1 MLTVHNVN
9 KRGLNMTE
17 INENILSSW
26 IRVMLAIDS
35 QRLIKDMPFNEAVI
49 CNILYHGEK
58 KMTATDLCEITGM
71 KKSQMNRTL
80 TAMEDKGMIKRER
93 SLNDKRQIYISIDE
107 NNKDIYMKMHEN
119 TLKIVEK
126 IASKLD
132 KKELEEVIREF
143 DLVAEVARK
152 ETK

>member
-1 MLTVHNVN
+1 
-9 KRGLNMTE
+9 
-17 INENILSSW
+17 
-26 IRVMLAIDS
+26 
-35 QRLIKDMPFNEAVI
+35 MPFNEAVI

-132 KKELEEVIREF
+132 KKELEEVIRVF
-143 DLVAEVARK
+143 NLVAEAARE
-152 ETK
+152 ETE

>member
-1 MLTVHNVN
+1 
-9 KRGLNMTE
+9 MTE

-132 KKELEEVIREF
+132 KEELEEVIIVF
-143 DLVAEVARK
+143 NLVAEAARE
-152 ETK
+152 ETE

>member
-107 NNKDIYMKMHEN
+107 NNKDIYM
-119 TLKIVEK
+119 TLY
-126 IASKLD
+126 KLLTIFISTFNNEY
-132 KKELEEVIREF
+132 KSI
-143 DLVAEVARK
+143 
-152 ETK
+152 

>member
-1 MLTVHNVN
+1 
-9 KRGLNMTE
+9 MTE

-107 NNKDIYMKMHEN
+107 NNKDIYMKMNEN

-132 KKELEEVIREF
+132 KKELEEVIRVF
-143 DLVAEVARK
+143 NLVAEAARE
-152 ETK
+152 ETE

>member
-1 MLTVHNVN
+1 
-9 KRGLNMTE
+9 MTE

-132 KKELEEVIREF
+132 KKELEEVIRVF
-143 DLVAEVARK
+143 NLVAEAARE
-152 ETK
+152 ETE

>member
-1 MLTVHNVN
+1 
-9 KRGLNMTE
+9 MTE

-26 IRVMLAIDS
+26 IRLMLAIDS
-35 QRLIKDMPFNEAVI
+35 ERLIKDMPFNEAVI
-49 CNILYHGEK
+49 CNLLYHDDK

-93 SLNDKRQIYISIDE
+93 SLDDKRQIYISIDE

-132 KKELEEVIREF
+132 KKELEEVIRVF
-143 DLVAEVARK
+143 NLVAEAARE
-152 ETK
+152 ETE

>member
-1 MLTVHNVN
+1 
-9 KRGLNMTE
+9 MTE

-58 KMTATDLCEITGM
+58 KMTATDLCEINGM

-132 KKELEEVIREF
+132 KKELEEVIRVF
-143 DLVAEVARK
+143 NLVAEAARE
-152 ETK
+152 ETE

>member
-49 CNILYHGEK
+49 YI
-58 KMTATDLCEITGM
+58 MA
-71 KKSQMNRTL
+71 
-80 TAMEDKGMIKRER
+80 KRR
-93 SLNDKRQIYISIDE
+93 
-107 NNKDIYMKMHEN
+107 
-119 TLKIVEK
+119 
-126 IASKLD
+126 
-132 KKELEEVIREF
+132 
-143 DLVAEVARK
+143 
-152 ETK
+152 

>member
-132 KKELEEVIREF
+132 KEELEEVIRVF
-143 DLVAEVARK
+143 NLVAEAARE
-152 ETK
+152 ETE

>member
-1 MLTVHNVN
+1 
-9 KRGLNMTE
+9 MTE

-26 IRVMLAIDS
+26 VRVMLAIDS

-132 KKELEEVIREF
+132 KKELEEVIRVF
-143 DLVAEVARK
+143 NLVAEAARE
-152 ETK
+152 ETE

>member
-1 MLTVHNVN
+1 
-9 KRGLNMTE
+9 MTE

-80 TAMEDKGMIKRER
+80 TAMEDKGMIKRKR

-132 KKELEEVIREF
+132 KKELEEVIRVF
-143 DLVAEVARK
+143 NLVAEAARE
-152 ETK
+152 ETE

>member
-1 MLTVHNVN
+1 MKNEINEKVLTSW
-9 KRGLNMTE
+9 LNMTTA
-17 INENILSSW
+17 INNDKMTSS
-26 IRVMLAIDS
+26 L
-35 QRLIKDMPFNEAVI
+35 PFNEAMVCRYLYQHASEHVI
-49 CNILYHGEK
+49 
-58 KMTATDLCEITGM
+58 ASQLCEWLGM
-71 KKSQMNRTL
+71 QKSQMNRTL

-132 KKELEEVIREF
+132 KKELEEVIRVF
-143 DLVAEVARK
+143 NLVAEAARE
-152 ETK
+152 ETE